1 MTYLD
6 TGVNLYADDNVAD
19 RMPEAAET
27 MSASRATDAKQK
39 VAYMMSRFPKITETF
54 ILYEMLAVQQQGVPV
69 EVYPLRR
76 EKTNVVHPEAVPFVA
91 RAHFIPYISKDIL
104 QAHLHYAL
112 RRPRAYFGTLGTLLR
127 ENLGSRRYLIG
138 ALGLFPKAVY
148 FAQCMS
154 EDGVSHIHA
163 HFASHPAAAAYV
175 IHRLTGI
182 PYSFTAH
189 GSDLHR
195 DRHMLAEKVAHA
207 ALVVPISNY
216 NREII
221 LQECNGRFGDKV
233 TVIHCGVDVSVFQ
246 PRTEPTPHERG
257 QAPFSILCIGTLH
270 EVKGQQYL
278 IDACRT
284 LAEQGVTVECHFAGD
299 GPDEEA
305 LTQRAAAAGLAE
317 QMHFHGRLTR
327 EQVVDL
333 LHQADVVVAP
343 SVPSSDGRREG
354 IPVALMEA
362 MGAGVPVIGSD
373 LSGIP
378 ELIEDGVSGLL
389 APPGNVQA
397 IAHALH
403 RLIQQPELRHQF
415 GQAGRQKVMQ
425 EFDLYKNAEIL
436 ASCFTEDSYAA

>member
-1 MTYLD
+1 MTYL
-6 TGVNLYADDNVAD
+6 YAEAQVAEHT
-19 RMPEAAET
+19 PETTEAAAAPQT
-27 MSASRATDAKQK
+27 ASAKQK

-76 EKTNVVHPEAVPFVA
+76 EKTNVVHPEAVPFVE
-91 RAHFIPYISKDIL
+91 RANFIPYVSKEIL

-112 RRPRAYFGTLGTLLR
+112 RQPRAYFGALGTLLR
-127 ENLGSRRYLIG
+127 ENLGSRRYLTG

-148 FAQCMS
+148 FAQRMS
-154 EDGVSHIHA
+154 EEGVSHIHA

-221 LQECNGRFGDKV
+221 LEECGGRFGEKV

-246 PRTEPTPHERG
+246 PRTGPTPHERG
-257 QAPFSILCIGTLH
+257 QGPFSILCIGTLH

-284 LAEQGVTVECHFAGD
+284 LAEQAITVDCHFAGD
-299 GPDEEA
+299 GPDEEM
-305 LTQRAAAAGLAE
+305 LTRRAAEAGLADH
-317 QMHFHGRLTR
+317 MHFHGRLTR
-327 EQVVDL
+327 EQVVAL
-333 LHQADVVVAP
+333 LHKADVVVAP

-389 APPGNVQA
+389 APPGNAEA
-397 IAHALH
+397 IAHALY
-403 RLIQQPELRHQF
+403 RLIQQPELRQQF
-415 GQAGRQKVMQ
+415 GPAGRQKVMN
-425 EFDLYKNAEIL
+425 EFDLHKNAKIL
-436 ASCFTEDSYAA
+436 ADCFTEGV